1 MEIRTYQTGD
11 WKEMAELFYD
21 TVHTVNAKDYTAVQL
36 DVWATG
42 HVDGQAWE
50 SSFGEHDTRIAE
62 EDGHIIGFADMDE
75 NGYLDRLYVH
85 KDYQGTG
92 VASALCDCLEQA
104 HKGKIFT
111 THASIT
117 ARPFFEKRGYR
128 VKKKQQV
135 ERRGIFLTNFVMEKE
150 KR

>member
-117 ARPFFEKRGYR
+117 ARPFF
-128 VKKKQQV
+128 
-135 ERRGIFLTNFVMEKE
+135 
-150 KR
+150 